1 MLQFLIFMCCR
12 QKYDTC
18 FNCNDRLSLSRDYF
32 YFEKHFNDLFDPYC
46 KYIVD
51 FIISVVK

>member
-51 FIISVVK
+51 FIISVAK